1 MIAGILSRMEADES
15 TLSTIQVGVAGEYLV
30 AGELSRRGFIAAVT
44 LRNTRGIDILVSK
57 PGGTKSATI
66 QVKTSLNP
74 TTSWQLN
81 KTDETPKGPNHYY
94 VFVVLNGRDGH
105 PEYHIVRGDVVIR
118 CKDEHEEWLKG
129 KKRDGTARKDSD
141 RRVFQPRQD
150 ENFRDRWN
158 DIDV

>member
-15 TLSTIQVGVAGEYLV
+15 TLSTIQVGVAGE
-30 AGELSRRGFIAAVT
+30 
-44 LRNTRGIDILVSK
+44 
-57 PGGTKSATI
+57 
-66 QVKTSLNP
+66 TSLNL

-94 VFVVLNGRDGH
+94 VFVALNGRDGH
-105 PEYHIVRGDVVIR
+105 PEYHIVKGDVVIR
-118 CKDEHEEWLKG
+118 CKEEHEEWLKG